1 MHTHTHT
8 HTHTCRRDDDDA
20 GHCADILPVS
30 VDSVASNRR
39 SLSEFHAGE
48 GIVTRD
54 TTVEPV
60 EDTGFVHLRLI
71 GIAIE
76 GDDDECSPCVW

>member
-1 MHTHTHT
+1 MTTL
-8 HTHTCRRDDDDA
+8 
-20 GHCADILPVS
+20 GIVLISYLYPS
-30 VDSVASNRR
+30 IR
-39 SLSEFHAGE
+39 SLQIAVRSRSFMPEKVSSLA
-48 GIVTRD
+48 TPPSN
-54 TTVEPV
+54 PV